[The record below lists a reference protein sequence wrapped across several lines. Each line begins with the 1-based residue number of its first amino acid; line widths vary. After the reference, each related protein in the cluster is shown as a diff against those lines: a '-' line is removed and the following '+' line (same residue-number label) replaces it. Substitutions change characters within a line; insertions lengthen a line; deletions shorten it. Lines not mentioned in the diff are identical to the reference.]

1 MQKKMKK
8 EKKNRS
14 IEWTLFLN
22 EATLNFYQRKVVR
35 KELILGK
42 VILNDDQFDDDFMNS
57 GNCSSIL
64 THVKF
69 LIPIVY

>member
-22 EATLNFYQRKVVR
+22 EATLNFYQQKVVR